1 MLWLL
6 RTGEHAGYA
15 WPSPVHVGDESIVCR
30 MGGEDGYIKETRMRN
45 DLWCFRNGTW

>member
-1 MLWLL
+1 MYLL

-15 WPSPVHVGDESIVCR
+15 WPSPVRVGDESIVCR